1 MEARGKVTVARKPG
15 IERQRREIVGVRQL
29 YEGAHKAQLRQVSV
43 QRYAFDLTKQVR
55 EVGRRG
61 AYRAPHV
68 GEVDGLRELR
78 LEIGLGSHEEPPRRS
93 GRGSQPRSICPG
105 EKTRPK
111 ALQAQVQTTAR
122 RRNDAWARSPP
133 LVASASSE
141 TMHSAGV
148 KISSA

>member
-93 GRGSQPRSICPG
+93 GRGGQPSIHLPRRENAPESTAGAGPNNGCAAG
-105 EKTRPK
+105 TTRG
-111 ALQAQVQTTAR
+111 
-122 RRNDAWARSPP
+122 RSPP